1 MSEGKILIVE
11 DEHIVA
17 MGIKRMLKSLG
28 YTLAGVASSGE
39 DAINK
44 AESTFPDLV
53 LMDIMLKGDMNGIE
67 AAKEIKTRFDV
78 PVVYLT
84 ACSDSKIVES
94 AWKTGPLGYIVKP
107 FDEKDLKK
115 SIDVALR
122 RHRMEKNE
130 LEKGSD
136 NSEKGSNELEKG
148 SNELEKGSEK
158 CEKSSRK
165 LPESVEC
172 TESLLNFK

>member
-1 MSEGKILIVE
+1 MSEGRILIVE

-17 MGIKRMLKSLG
+17 MGIKHMLKNIG

-39 DAINK
+39 DAIKK

-53 LMDIMLKGDMNGIE
+53 LMDIMLKGEMNGIE
-67 AAKEIKTRFDV
+67 AAKEIKTRFGI

-84 ACSDSKIVES
+84 ACSDSKIVDR

-107 FDEKDLKK
+107 FDEKDLQK

-136 NSEKGSNELEKG
+136 NLDKGTECIEKTEK
-148 SNELEKGSEK
+148 SPEK
-158 CEKSSRK
+158 CEKRSRK
-165 LPESVEC
+165 LSGFIEC
-172 TESLLNFK
+172 TE

>member
-1 MSEGKILIVE
+1 MAEGKILIVE

-39 DAINK
+39 DAISK
-44 AESTFPDLV
+44 TESTFPDLV

-67 AAKEIKTRFDV
+67 AAKEIKALFDV

-84 ACSDSKIVES
+84 ACSESKIVEC

-107 FDEKDLKK
+107 FDEKDLQK
-115 SIDVALR
+115 SIDVALC

-136 NSEKGSNELEKG
+136 KAEI
-148 SNELEKGSEK
+148 GSEK
-158 CEKSSRK
+158 CGKSSRK
-165 LPESVEC
+165 LPESVNV
-172 TESLLNFK
+172 LKVFRI

>member
-1 MSEGKILIVE
+1 MAEGKILIVE

-39 DAINK
+39 DAIRK
-44 AESTFPDLV
+44 AEITFPDLV

-67 AAKEIKTRFDV
+67 AAKEIKERLDV

-84 ACSDSKIVES
+84 ACSESKIVER

-107 FDEKDLKK
+107 FDEKDLQK
-115 SIDVALR
+115 SIDVALC

-130 LEKGSD
+130 LEKSSD
-136 NSEKGSNELEKG
+136 KAEKGF
-148 SNELEKGSEK
+148 EK
-158 CEKSSRK
+158 CGKSSRK
-165 LPESVEC
+165 LFEPVEC
-172 TESLLNFK
+172 TESLQDLN

>member
-1 MSEGKILIVE
+1 MAEGRILIVE

-39 DAINK
+39 DAISK
-44 AESTFPDLV
+44 TESTFPDLV
-53 LMDIMLKGDMNGIE
+53 LMDIMLKGGMNGIE
-67 AAKEIKTRFDV
+67 AAKEIKALFDV

-84 ACSDSKIVES
+84 ACSESKILEC
-94 AWKTGPLGYIVKP
+94 AWKTEPLGYIVKP
-107 FDEKDLKK
+107 FDEKDLQK
-115 SIDVALR
+115 SIDVALC

-136 NSEKGSNELEKG
+136 KA
-148 SNELEKGSEK
+148 EKGSEK
-158 CEKSSRK
+158 CGKSSRK

-172 TESLLNFK
+172 TESLQDLK

>member
-1 MSEGKILIVE
+1 MPEGRILIVE

-28 YTLAGVASSGE
+28 YTLVGVASSGE

-44 AESTFPDLV
+44 TESTFPDLV

-84 ACSDSKIVES
+84 ACSESKIVER
-94 AWKTGPLGYIVKP
+94 AWKTEPLGYIVKP
-107 FDEKDLKK
+107 FDEKDLQKG
-115 SIDVALR
+115 IDVALC
-122 RHRMEKNE
+122 RHRVEKHE
-130 LEKGSD
+130 LENGFNYAEKYFEK
-136 NSEKGSNELEKG
+136 SEESI
-148 SNELEKGSEK
+148 EK
-158 CEKSSRK
+158 CEKDPRK
-165 LPESVEC
+165 LPGSVEC
-172 TESLLNFK
+172 TESL

>member
-1 MSEGKILIVE
+1 MSEGRILIVE

-17 MGIKRMLKSLG
+17 MGIKRMLKNLG

-39 DAINK
+39 DAVNK

-53 LMDIMLKGDMNGIE
+53 LMDIMLKGNKNGIE
-67 AAKEIKTRFDV
+67 AAQEIKARFGI

-84 ACSDSKIVES
+84 ACSESKIVER

-115 SIDVALR
+115 SIDVALCR
-122 RHRMEKNE
+122 QRMEKKE
-130 LEKGSD
+130 LGKGSD
-136 NSEKGSNELEKG
+136 NPGSGFEKPEKSLEK
-148 SNELEKGSEK
+148 
-158 CEKSSRK
+158 CAKSSRK
-165 LPESVEC
+165 LSGSIEC
-172 TESLLNFK
+172 NE

>member
-1 MSEGKILIVE
+1 MSEGRILIVE

-53 LMDIMLKGDMNGIE
+53 LMDIMLKGDMNGID
-67 AAKEIKTRFDV
+67 AAKEIKARFDV

-84 ACSDSKIVES
+84 ACSESKIVER

-107 FDEKDLKK
+107 FDEKDLQKG
-115 SIDVALR
+115 IDVALR
-122 RHRMEKNE
+122 RHGMEKNE
-130 LEKGSD
+130 IEKGFDKVENVFEKPEKGLEKCG
-136 NSEKGSNELEKG
+136 
-148 SNELEKGSEK
+148 
-158 CEKSSRK
+158 KSSRK
-165 LPESVEC
+165 LPEPVEC
-172 TESLLNFK
+172 TESLQNLN

>member
-1 MSEGKILIVE
+1 MPEGRILIVE

-39 DAINK
+39 DAISK
-44 AESTFPDLV
+44 TESTFPDLV
-53 LMDIMLKGDMNGIE
+53 LMDIMLKGDINGIE
-67 AAKEIKTRFDV
+67 AAKEIKARFDV

-84 ACSDSKIVES
+84 ACSESKIVER

-107 FDEKDLKK
+107 FDEKDLQK

-122 RHRMEKNE
+122 RHRMERNE
-130 LEKGSD
+130 PEKSSDKSSEDVEKCLEKA
-136 NSEKGSNELEKG
+136 EKVL
-148 SNELEKGSEK
+148 EK
-158 CEKSSRK
+158 CEKKARK
-165 LPESVEC
+165 LSGAVEC
-172 TESLLNFK
+172 ADRLRSSE

>member
-1 MSEGKILIVE
+1 MSEGRILIVE

-17 MGIKRMLKSLG
+17 MGIKRMLKNLG

-39 DAINK
+39 DAVNK

-53 LMDIMLKGDMNGIE
+53 LMDIMLKGNKNGIE
-67 AAKEIKTRFDV
+67 AAQEIKARFGI

-84 ACSDSKIVES
+84 ACSESKIVER

-115 SIDVALR
+115 SIDVALCR
-122 RHRMEKNE
+122 QRMEKKE

-136 NSEKGSNELEKG
+136 NPGSGFEKPEKSLEK
-148 SNELEKGSEK
+148 
-158 CEKSSRK
+158 CAKSSRK
-165 LPESVEC
+165 LSGSIEC
-172 TESLLNFK
+172 NE

>member
-1 MSEGKILIVE
+1 MPEERILIVE

-39 DAINK
+39 DAISK
-44 AESTFPDLV
+44 TESTFPDLV
-53 LMDIMLKGDMNGIE
+53 LMDIMLKGDLNGIE
-67 AAKEIKTRFDV
+67 AAKEIKVRFDV

-84 ACSDSKIVES
+84 ACSESKIVEH

-107 FDEKDLKK
+107 FDEKDLQK

-122 RHRMEKNE
+122 RHMMEKNE
-130 LEKGSD
+130 LEKGSG
-136 NSEKGSNELEKG
+136 KA
-148 SNELEKGSEK
+148 EKGSEK
-158 CEKSSRK
+158 PEKGLEKCGKISRK

-172 TESLLNFK
+172 TESLHN

>member
-1 MSEGKILIVE
+1 MPEGRILIVE

-39 DAINK
+39 DAISK
-44 AESTFPDLV
+44 TESTFPDLV
-53 LMDIMLKGDMNGIE
+53 LMDIMLKGDMDGIE

-84 ACSDSKIVES
+84 ACSESKIVER

-107 FDEKDLKK
+107 FDEKDLQK
-115 SIDVALR
+115 SIDIALY

-136 NSEKGSNELEKG
+136 KTERDSGKLEKNSGKPEKGSG
-148 SNELEKGSEK
+148 K
-158 CEKSSRK
+158 CGKSSGK
-165 LPESVEC
+165 PPESIEC
-172 TESLLNFK
+172 TESLQNLK

>member
-1 MSEGKILIVE
+1 MAEGRILIVE

-39 DAINK
+39 DAISK
-44 AESTFPDLV
+44 TESTFPDLV

-67 AAKEIKTRFDV
+67 AAKEIKARFDV
-78 PVVYLT
+78 PVIYLT
-84 ACSDSKIVES
+84 ACSESKIVER

-107 FDEKDLKK
+107 FDEKDLQK

-130 LEKGSD
+130 LEKGS
-136 NSEKGSNELEKG
+136 EKAVKS
-148 SNELEKGSEK
+148 SEK
-158 CEKSSRK
+158 CGKSSRK
-165 LPESVEC
+165 YLESVKRTEPVEC
-172 TESLLNFK
+172 AESLQNLK

>member
-1 MSEGKILIVE
+1 MSEGRILIVE

-17 MGIKRMLKSLG
+17 MGIKRMLKNMG

-53 LMDIMLKGDMNGIE
+53 LMDIMLKGNINGIE
-67 AAKEIKTRFDV
+67 AAKEIKARFGI

-84 ACSDSKIVES
+84 ACSESKIVER
-94 AWKTGPLGYIVKP
+94 AWKTEPLGYIVKP
-107 FDEKDLKK
+107 FDEKDLRK
-115 SIDVALR
+115 SIDVALQR
-122 RHRMEKNE
+122 QRMEKKGLDKGYDTPKSDSE
-130 LEKGSD
+130 ITEKVP
-136 NSEKGSNELEKG
+136 
-148 SNELEKGSEK
+148 EK

-165 LPESVEC
+165 LSESIEC
-172 TESLLNFK
+172 NK

>member
-1 MSEGKILIVE
+1 MIVE

-17 MGIKRMLKSLG
+17 MGIKRMLKNMG

-53 LMDIMLKGDMNGIE
+53 LMDIMLKGEMNGIE
-67 AAKEIKTRFDV
+67 AAKEIKERLGI

-84 ACSDSKIVES
+84 ACSESKIVEH
-94 AWKTGPLGYIVKP
+94 AWRTGPLGYIVKP
-107 FDEKDLKK
+107 FDEKDLQK

-122 RHRMEKNE
+122 RQRMEKKE

-136 NSEKGSNELEKG
+136 NSESSLEKPA
-148 SNELEKGSEK
+148 KVSEK
-158 CEKSSRK
+158 TLDKCERK
-165 LPESVEC
+165 FRKVHEPIEYAERSQNL
-172 TESLLNFK
+172 K

>member
-1 MSEGKILIVE
+1 MSEGRILIVE

-17 MGIKRMLKSLG
+17 MGIKRMLKNMG

-53 LMDIMLKGDMNGIE
+53 LMDIMLKGNINGIE
-67 AAKEIKTRFDV
+67 AAKEIKARFGI

-84 ACSDSKIVES
+84 ACSESKIVER
-94 AWKTGPLGYIVKP
+94 AWKTEPLGYIVKP

-115 SIDVALR
+115 SIDVALQR
-122 RHRMEKNE
+122 QRMEKKGLDKGYDNPKND
-130 LEKGSD
+130 LEKT
-136 NSEKGSNELEKG
+136 EKAP
-148 SNELEKGSEK
+148 EK
-158 CEKSSRK
+158 CEKK
-165 LPESVEC
+165 LQ
-172 TESLLNFK
+172 KI